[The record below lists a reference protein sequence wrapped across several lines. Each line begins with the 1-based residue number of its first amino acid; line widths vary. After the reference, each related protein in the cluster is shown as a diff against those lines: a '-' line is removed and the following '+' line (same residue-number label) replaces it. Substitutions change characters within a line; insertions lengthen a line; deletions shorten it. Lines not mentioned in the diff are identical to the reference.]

1 MSDAKLIRG
10 QMRQVVKEVLPEVL
24 KEQMF
29 QELKNHVDARLSE
42 VEKYIRE
49 TMDLMNTRQ
58 KEVLKYLVES
68 YVGNPNDT
76 AKEEPKAE

>member
-1 MSDAKLIRG
+1 
-10 QMRQVVKEVLPEVL
+10 
-24 KEQMF
+24 MF